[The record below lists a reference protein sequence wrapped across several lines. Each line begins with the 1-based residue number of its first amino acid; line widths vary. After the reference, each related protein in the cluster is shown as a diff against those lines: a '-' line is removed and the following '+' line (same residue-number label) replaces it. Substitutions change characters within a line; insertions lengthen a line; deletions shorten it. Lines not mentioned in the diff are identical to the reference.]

1 MEFSEAEK
9 GLSSSE
15 RDDMVTKSS
24 ATTRVA
30 LYARV
35 STSDQG
41 QTADNQL
48 LALREL
54 AARQG
59 WQVVAEFVDE
69 SSGARSDRPA
79 LRAMLEA
86 ASQRRFDLLL
96 FWSLDRLSRQ
106 GALKTLELLDQL
118 SRHGVAW
125 RSYTEPYLDSAG
137 PFGEALIALL
147 ASLARQERLR
157 IQERVRAGL
166 ERARREGKRLGR
178 PRRVFDR
185 LEVIELRRRGASWRA
200 VARRLGVSTG
210 TARRVW
216 AEWQARRA
224 ENLPAAVPEE

>member
-1 MEFSEAEK
+1 MPESGSVRA
-9 GLSSSE
+9 
-15 RDDMVTKSS
+15 
-24 ATTRVA
+24 A

-41 QTADNQL
+41 QTAETQL
-48 LALREL
+48 VPLREF

-69 SSGARSDRPA
+69 ASGACADRRA
-79 LRAMLEA
+79 LKAMLEA
-86 ASQRRFDLLL
+86 ATRKQFDLLL

-106 GALKTLELLDQL
+106 GALKTLELLDRL
-118 SRHGVAW
+118 ARCGVAW

-137 PFGEALIALL
+137 PFGEAIIALL

-166 ERARREGKRLGR
+166 DRVRREGRRLGR

-185 LEVIELRRRGASWRA
+185 LQVVELRRRGASWRE
-200 VARRLGVSTG
+200 VARRLGISTG

-216 AEWQARRA
+216 AEWQAGRA
-224 ENLPAAVPEE
+224 ENPAVVKPKI

>member
-185 LEVIELRRRGASWRA
+185 REVIELRRRGASWRE

-224 ENLPAAVPEE
+224 ENLPAAVLED

>member
-118 SRHGVAW
+118 SPLWRRLAQLHGAVSGLGRAVWRGAHRAAGVAGAAGAAAD
-125 RSYTEPYLDSAG
+125 PGAGAGGAGAG
-137 PFGEALIALL
+137 P
-147 ASLARQERLR
+147 ARGQA
-157 IQERVRAGL
+157 AG
-166 ERARREGKRLGR
+166 
-178 PRRVFDR
+178 
-185 LEVIELRRRGASWRA
+185 
-200 VARRLGVSTG
+200 
-210 TARRVW
+210 
-216 AEWQARRA
+216 
-224 ENLPAAVPEE
+224 PAAAGV

>member
-1 MEFSEAEK
+1 MK
-9 GLSSSE
+9 P
-15 RDDMVTKSS
+15 S
-24 ATTRVA
+24 ARTRVA

-48 LALREL
+48 LPLREF

-59 WQVVAEFVDE
+59 WQVVDEFVDE

-118 SRHGVAW
+118 SRYGVAW

-185 LEVIELRRRGASWRA
+185 FAVIELRRRGASWRE
-200 VARRLGVSTG
+200 VARRLGISTG

-224 ENLPAAVPEE
+224 ENLLAVESGS